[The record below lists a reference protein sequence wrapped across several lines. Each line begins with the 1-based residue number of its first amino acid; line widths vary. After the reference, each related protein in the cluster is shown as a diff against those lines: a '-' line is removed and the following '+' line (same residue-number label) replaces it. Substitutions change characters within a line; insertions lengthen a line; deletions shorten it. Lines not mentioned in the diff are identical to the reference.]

1 MLTEDLQIPRNFE
14 ESTMKLFTMIILT
27 STALAPAIALAQSP
41 QPGTP
46 AQNQAN
52 QQGQPNRL
60 QPIAVSE
67 IQGKDVYTARG
78 ESIGEVERV
87 VLGQGNQAFG
97 VVRFG
102 EFFGLGGQS
111 RIVPISRMLF
121 QDDRIVV
128 SGMTEAEFKGL
139 PAYRENMAGYREAEP
154 TYEARMQM
162 AAAGENANTAQ
173 ANGSQIVLQQA
184 APTVRVNP
192 ANPQVLVRQQQPQ
205 VTVNQA
211 QPEIIVRQPQ
221 PTVRVDIPQPEIIV
235 RMPEPDVNVALAQ
248 PQVEVRQPQPQVRV
262 QQPQQPQVQVVQ
274 DQQQPQVRIQRQANA
289 EPNVQVQQAQGQPN
303 VRYERAEPRVIV
315 NQAQGQPNVRFERT
329 GEGQRAAAQ
338 NQPNQQAAQ
347 AQQRRGLTEQERQA
361 ARERLA
367 ADVDTTAAIDNQNV
381 RTRPMTVDSLDDMD
395 VYNARGERLGDA
407 ERIVSDSNN
416 RRFVVIGHGGFLG
429 IGEDRVAFPLER
441 FGISGDRLVI
451 RGVTED
457 DIEAMD
463 DYRDQAMNYRRLS
476 NNDRLDLRVW

>member
-1 MLTEDLQIPRNFE
+1 
-14 ESTMKLFTMIILT
+14 MKFFTMIILT
-27 STALAPAIALAQSP
+27 STALVPAIALAQNAGA
-41 QPGTP
+41 QPSVP

-52 QQGQPNRL
+52 QQGQPNKL

-87 VLGQGNQAFG
+87 ILGQGNQAFG

-102 EFFGLGGQS
+102 EFLGLGGQS
-111 RIVPISRMLF
+111 RVVPISRMMV
-121 QDDRIVV
+121 QDDRIIV

-139 PAYRENMAGYREAEP
+139 QAYRENMAGYRQAEP
-154 TYEARMQM
+154 GYEARMQV
-162 AAAGENANTAQ
+162 AAGDNANNTRPS
-173 ANGSQIVLQQA
+173 GSQIVLQQA

-192 ANPQVLVRQQQPQ
+192 ATPQVMVRQQQPQ
-205 VTVNQA
+205 VTVNQL

-235 RMPEPDVNVALAQ
+235 RMPKPDVNVALAQ
-248 PQVEVRQPQPQVRV
+248 PQVEVRQAQPQVRV
-262 QQPQQPQVQVVQ
+262 QQPQQPQVQIVQ
-274 DQQQPQVRIQRQANA
+274 DQQQPQVQIQRQADA
-289 EPNVQVQQAQGQPN
+289 GSNVQVQQSEGQPN
-303 VRYERAEPRVIV
+303 VRYESAEPRVIV
-315 NQAQGQPNVRFERT
+315 NQAQGQPQVRIERT
-329 GEGQRAAAQ
+329 GEGQQAAAQ
-338 NQPNQQAAQ
+338 NQPNQQA

-367 ADVDTTAAIDNQNV
+367 TDVDTTAAVNNQEV
-381 RTRPMTVDSLDDMD
+381 RNRPVSVDELDDMD

-407 ERIVSDSNN
+407 ERIVVDGNN
-416 RRFVVIGHGGFLG
+416 KRYVVIGHGGFLG

-441 FGISGDRLVI
+441 FGITGDRLVI
-451 RGVTED
+451 RGVTEE

-463 DYRDQAMNYRRLS
+463 DYREQAMNYRRVS

>member
-1 MLTEDLQIPRNFE
+1 
-14 ESTMKLFTMIILT
+14 MKFFTMIILT
-27 STALAPAIALAQSP
+27 STALAPAVALAQGAGA

-46 AQNQAN
+46 AQNQPGANQAN
-52 QQGQPNRL
+52 QQGQTSQLR
-60 QPIAVSE
+60 PIAVSE
-67 IQGKDVYTARG
+67 IQGKDMYTARG
-78 ESIGEVERV
+78 ESVGEVERV
-87 VLGQGNQAFG
+87 ILGQGNQAFG

-102 EFFGLGGQS
+102 EFLGLGGQS
-111 RIVPISRMLF
+111 RIVPISRMMI
-121 QDDRIVV
+121 QEDRIIV
-128 SGMTEAEFKGL
+128 SGMSEAEFNGL
-139 PAYRENMAGYREAEP
+139 QAYRENMAGYREAEP
-154 TYEARMQM
+154 TYEARMQV
-162 AAAGENANTAQ
+162 AGAGRDSNNAR

-184 APTVRVNP
+184 APTIRVNP
-192 ANPQVLVRQQQPQ
+192 AAPQVMVRQQQPQ

-248 PQVEVRQPQPQVRV
+248 PQVEVRHPQPQVRV
-262 QQPQQPQVQVVQ
+262 QQPPQQPQVQMVQ
-274 DQQQPQVRIQRQANA
+274 DQQQPQVQIQRQANS
-289 EPNVQVQQAQGQPN
+289 EPNVQVQQSQGQPN

-315 NQAQGQPNVRFERT
+315 NQAQGQPNVRIERA
-329 GEGQRAAAQ
+329 GEGQQAAAAQ
-338 NQPNQQAAQ
+338 KPSNQQV

-367 ADVDTTAAIDNQNV
+367 TDVDTTAAVDNQNV
-381 RTRPMTVDSLDDMD
+381 RTRPVSVDDMDDMD
-395 VYNARGERLGDA
+395 VYNARGEKLGDA
-407 ERIVSDSNN
+407 ERIVVDGNN
-416 RRFVVIGHGGFLG
+416 KRYVVIGHGGFLG

-451 RGVTED
+451 RGVTEE